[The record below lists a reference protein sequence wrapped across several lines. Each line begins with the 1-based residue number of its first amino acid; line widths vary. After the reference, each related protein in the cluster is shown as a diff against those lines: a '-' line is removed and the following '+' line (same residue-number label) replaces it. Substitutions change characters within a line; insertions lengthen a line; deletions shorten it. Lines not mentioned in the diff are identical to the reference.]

1 MLIGLLSG
9 AAIGC
14 VWGWLL
20 GSCAS
25 TRLKRLFW
33 TVVVG
38 AVSATCIGGEVEI
51 LASRSALLA
60 FLVAGAVV
68 LSIRGACD
76 RELSRIR

>member
-20 GSCAS
+20 GSCTFAP
-25 TRLKRLFW
+25 LKRPFW
-33 TVVVG
+33 TGVVG
-38 AVSATCIGGEVEI
+38 AISATCIGGEVEI

-68 LSIRGACD
+68 LSIRAARG